1 MAAVVD
7 EFRIMETVTASEDG
21 TLTLPPEVR
30 SVLGFEPGDELMLL
44 EAAQGVLITTRVR
57 IVDWALDSIGDELRA
72 NGVTLEELIE
82 SGREIRK
89 DLLWEMYGIKV
100 P

>member
-1 MAAVVD
+1 MVASIDTYKELKRFKAAD
-7 EFRIMETVTASEDG
+7 DG
-21 TLTLPPEVR
+21 TLTIPSEVR
-30 SVLGFEPGDELMLL
+30 EALSAKPGAEFVLL
-44 EAAQGVLITTRVR
+44 ETEQGVLVTTRRR
-57 IVDWALDSIGDELRA
+57 IVNWALDSIGEELRA

>member
-1 MAAVVD
+1 MVAPIDTYKELKRITAAD
-7 EFRIMETVTASEDG
+7 DG
-21 TLTLPPEVR
+21 TLTIPSEVR
-30 SVLGFEPGDELMLL
+30 EALGAKPGAEYVLL
-44 EAAQGVLITTRVR
+44 ETEQGVLLTTRVK
-57 IVDWALDSIGDELRA
+57 IMNWALDSIGEELRA
-72 NGVTLEELIE
+72 NGVTLEELIA